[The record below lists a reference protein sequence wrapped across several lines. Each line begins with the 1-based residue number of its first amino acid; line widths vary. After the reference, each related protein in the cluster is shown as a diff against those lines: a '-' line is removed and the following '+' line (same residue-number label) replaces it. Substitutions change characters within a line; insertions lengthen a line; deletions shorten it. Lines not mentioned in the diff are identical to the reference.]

1 MVRLANAVRLH
12 SLTQT
17 LHGQGGRTGGE
28 RLILLLTLF
37 RKATNRLLT
46 VCVCICIYFKIFF
59 KSYVHLCVPE
69 NVRTR
74 GTAPREAS
82 REPQSP
88 LKLELQITVS
98 FLIRVSEM
106 TPGLLQEQPILS

>member
-1 MVRLANAVRLH
+1 MAALSYTDTTR
-12 SLTQT
+12 S
-17 LHGQGGRTGGE
+17 GGRTGGE

-46 VCVCICIYFKIFF
+46 VCVCV
-59 KSYVHLCVPE
+59 YVYILRFLSFSHMCACVRLRMDVYVAQHLGKPAE
-69 NVRTR
+69 SLS
-74 GTAPREAS
+74 P
-82 REPQSP
+82 P